1 MIVRELSHPT
11 KAEFEK
17 IVQVL
22 QASFWRTPL
31 FREYLFQGRE
41 AISRTFIKAL
51 THYSV
56 RSGRVFIA
64 EEGQNFVAVA
74 LWSLP
79 GSPAMGL
86 KGYLETGMAPQML
99 SIALQSPAAMGRIRA
114 LFRFLEIHAPE
125 FPCNTLEFLASVKK
139 GAGAELLRACL
150 PRLSGFP
157 LYVES
162 IVSKNDHA
170 FYRQFG
176 FEPYAREVFHG
187 TEYAFALIREA
198 CVGQD

>member
-1 MIVRELSHPT
+1 MIVREFSHPT
-11 KAEFEK
+11 KTEFEK

-22 QASFWRTPL
+22 QTAFWRTPL
-31 FREYLFQGRE
+31 FQDYLFQGHE
-41 AISRTFIKAL
+41 ALSHKFIRAL
-51 THYSV
+51 THYSI
-56 RSGRVFIA
+56 RAGRVFVG
-64 EEGQNFVAVA
+64 EEEQSLVAVA

-86 KGYLETGMAPQML
+86 KGYLQTGMAPQML
-99 SIALQSPAAMGRIRA
+99 TIALRSPVAMGRIRE

-150 PRLSGFP
+150 PRLSGYP

-176 FEPYAREVFHG
+176 FEPYAREDFHG
-187 TEYAFALIREA
+187 TDYAFALIREVCA
-198 CVGQD
+198 GQE